1 MADAPEYTHCGKQ
14 VLRDNKHFADACS
27 QDVAE
32 ALAIILNGQ
41 VMMGCDVPAEKQDWV
56 AGVLWP

>member
-1 MADAPEYTHCGKQ
+1 MNAPEYTHCGKQ
-14 VLRDNKHFADACS
+14 VLRDAQDFAQAATPDI
-27 QDVAE
+27 AE